1 MTHYRFNDL
10 SASAK
15 QKVRERYGQDPDTY
29 WADDITSQATED
41 GKALGFDIDEW
52 YWGGFNC
59 QGGGAGWKGRVDL
72 RVWLDCTINAENA
85 TNDPDY
91 VRYVRYVVLRHGMDS
106 DAWDGS
112 SYTDITTS
120 GRYSHS
126 YTMNAASFEAT
137 FSDPM
142 GQTYIFKSGAFEGQ
156 PVMPMVD
163 PLGMG
168 GDSAFWE
175 TLREEI
181 ETSARDYAD
190 KVYAQLDEENDYRG
204 SDEYIAEE
212 CEANDRWFDE
222 DGDETDAPAE
232 EVSAQIPLFE
242 TEGV

>member
-1 MTHYRFNDL
+1 MTPYRFNDL
-10 SASAK
+10 SESAK
-15 QKVRERYGQDPDTY
+15 QKVRERYWHDPDTY
-29 WADDITSQATED
+29 WADCITTQATED
-41 GKALGFDIDEW
+41 GKAQGFDIDEW
-52 YWGGFNC
+52 YWSGFSS
-59 QGGGAGWKGRVDL
+59 QGDGASWKGRVDL

-85 TNDPDY
+85 TSDPD
-91 VRYVRYVVLRHGMDS
+91 YVRYVVLRHGMDS
-106 DAWDGS
+106 DAWDGY
-112 SYTDITTS
+112 SYTGITIS

-126 YTMNAASFEAT
+126 YTMDAASFGET

-142 GQTYIFKSGAFEGQ
+142 GQTYTFHSGPFEGQ

-163 PLGMG
+163 QLGMG
-168 GDSAFWE
+168 GDAAFWE

-190 KVYAQLDEENDYRG
+190 KVYKLLDEENDYRG
-204 SDEYIAEE
+204 YDEYIAED

-222 DGDETDAPAE
+222 DGDSTDAPAE